1 MCLKLITW
9 RLKCW
14 EKLAHVTIQ
23 QGNSALPICFLVI
36 QWGTSIHSVYFSY
49 VDKYISLKTLFHVIF
64 FFSCT
69 ILFFLALEVF
79 RFGMVALLSS
89 ALSVIV
95 PLFTFFFS
103 VELRSIKHI
112 SLINIEMNFFC
123 DVWPVGNFTSS
134 TQM

>member
-1 MCLKLITW
+1 MCLKLITC

-14 EKLAHVTIQ
+14 EKLAYVTIQ
-23 QGNSALPICFLVI
+23 QGNSALPVCFLVI
-36 QWGTSIHSVYFSY
+36 QWGTSVHSVYFSY
-49 VDKYISLKTLFHVIF
+49 VDKYISLKTMFHVIF
-64 FFSCT
+64 FFSRT

-79 RFGMVALLSS
+79 SLAWSFFSS

-123 DVWPVGNFTSS
+123 DVWLVGNFTSY